1 MRKAVVFSIGGV
13 SLVVLVAVA
22 LLVVPARAGAQAKP
36 IEGVKFEVSQSLNDN
51 LKPFLGKLVYV
62 NLRSGKTYLGSLKAV
77 GDHWIHLE
85 KVAERNFFDALIR
98 IEDISAIEVQFRD
111 NK

>member
-1 MRKAVVFSIGGV
+1 MKKSTRYGSAAMVAAILIAAAILTFPAMVAAQSKA
-13 SLVVLVAVA
+13 
-22 LLVVPARAGAQAKP
+22 

-51 LKPFLGKLVYV
+51 LKPLVGKNVCV
-62 NLRSGKTYLGSLKAV
+62 ALRSGKTYLGSLKAV
-77 GDHWIHLE
+77 GDHFIHLE
-85 KVAERNFFDALIR
+85 KIAEKNFFDALIR